1 MTTIK
6 GASLKIPA
14 LHCGSCANTVKRYA
28 EALPSVEV
36 TGADPDSKVMRVRYD
51 ESTVSLEEIREAL
64 DEVGF
69 SAED

>member
-6 GASLKIPA
+6 EASLTIPA

-36 TGADPDSKVMRVRYD
+36 TDANPDSKVMRVRYD